1 MGTCM
6 VALVSMRF
14 EGVLRHRSHTPAF
27 RLEENQD
34 MSWIRRRN
42 PRGADAR
49 PAIPL
54 GDDPGAR
61 EQLKVEESRAYKTY
75 RAREAAARRLGQ
87 RARAWNWALV
97 AFSTA
102 TTIAAIGL
110 LTDIAMYGPN
120 GDTLLV
126 CLAILA
132 LVASLTT
139 ASIDYSG
146 RSRDMFINYRK
157 LQRISV
163 EMEETGQ
170 QTTTPVSYRM
180 VKELW
185 DRYQTILDETENHT
199 PGDHLRHFSRTL
211 PAGHPHHSTDDELY
225 KARRRSMSIDFFITS
240 LPYVTLLVP
249 AALVVPLAASL
260 LP

>member
-1 MGTCM
+1 
-6 VALVSMRF
+6 
-14 EGVLRHRSHTPAF
+14 
-27 RLEENQD
+27 
-34 MSWIRRRN
+34 MSWRRR
-42 PRGADAR
+42 RDAR
-49 PAIPL
+49 DANSRASIPPR
-54 GDDPGAR
+54 DDPGAR
-61 EQLKVEESRAYKTY
+61 EQLRVEESRAYKTY

-102 TTIAAIGL
+102 TTVAAIGL
-110 LTDIAMYGPN
+110 LTDTDMYGPN
-120 GDTLLV
+120 GNTLLV

-139 ASIDYSG
+139 ANIDYSG

-163 EMEETGQ
+163 EMEEMRRQSGTHVTHQ
-170 QTTTPVSYRM
+170 M
-180 VKELW
+180 VKELSE
-185 DRYQTILDETENHT
+185 RYQTILDETENHT

-211 PAGHPHHSTDDELY
+211 PAEHPHYSTDDQLY
-225 KARRRSMSIDFFITS
+225 RARRHSMSLDFFITS
-240 LPYVTLLVP
+240 LPYGTLIVP